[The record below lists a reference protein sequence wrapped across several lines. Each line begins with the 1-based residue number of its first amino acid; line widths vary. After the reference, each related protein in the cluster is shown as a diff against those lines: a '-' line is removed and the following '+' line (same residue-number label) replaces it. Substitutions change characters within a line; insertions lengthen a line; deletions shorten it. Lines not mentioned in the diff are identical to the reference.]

1 MHYALLSCH
10 QCADTFLARKQVCV
24 VLWHRPSTSRRMI
37 GTLVLEPFSFQS
49 VGWLIRMHCGLPLSR
64 TRLFQPHGPP
74 PAPPLA
80 FGRSWDSSP
89 RIALSLLQNPWSVI
103 ERPGSRDPSVGVSS
117 LYGEETLP
125 CRQEG
130 TTVTSGPS
138 GAALSMSRTN
148 AT

>member
-1 MHYALLSCH
+1 MH
-10 QCADTFLARKQVCV
+10 
-24 VLWHRPSTSRRMI
+24 HRYWSH
-37 GTLVLEPFSFQS
+37 E
-49 VGWLIRMHCGLPLSR
+49 LSR
-64 TRLFQPHGPP
+64 LVHLCAAHRMT
-74 PAPPLA
+74 
-80 FGRSWDSSP
+80 
-89 RIALSLLQNPWSVI
+89 LSGSI

-130 TTVTSGPS
+130 TTVSSGPS